1 MTSKKFRVKSK
12 KLKIFLIISAVL
24 VAADIAS
31 TVILTQVETKK
42 MDDAFAHAEKQVF
55 TLDPEKISY
64 ITVRNGNGEEY
75 DFTGEEL
82 DWAINKL
89 NGFKAKRV
97 RGMWPIGMSGWSY
110 ALFIGDNSGNK
121 SFYTIYSDSL
131 KCDFVNFI
139 GSSGYFDDFIEYV
152 SLDK

>member
-1 MTSKKFRVKSK
+1 MKSK
-12 KLKIFLIISAVL
+12 KLKVFLIIAAVL
-24 VAADIAS
+24 IAAKVAS

-55 TLDPEKISY
+55 MLDPEKISY

-89 NGFKAKRV
+89 NSFKAKRV
-97 RGMWPIGMSGWSY
+97 RGMWPIATGGWSY

-121 SFYTIYSDSL
+121 SL
-131 KCDFVNFI
+131 LHHLQRQPQV
-139 GSSGYFDDFIEYV
+139 
-152 SLDK
+152 

>member
-1 MTSKKFRVKSK
+1 MKSK
-12 KLKIFLIISAVL
+12 KLKVVLIIAAVL
-24 VAADIAS
+24 IAAKVAS

-55 TLDPEKISY
+55 TLDPEQISY
-64 ITVRNGNGEEY
+64 ITVRNGNGEEHE
-75 DFTGEEL
+75 FTGEEL

-89 NGFKAKRV
+89 NSFKAKRV
-97 RGMWPIGMSGWSY
+97 RGMWPIATGGWSY

-121 SFYTIYSDSL
+121 SSYTIHSDSL

>member
-1 MTSKKFRVKSK
+1 MKSK
-12 KLKIFLIISAVL
+12 KLKVVLIIAAVL
-24 VAADIAS
+24 IAAKVAS

-55 TLDPEKISY
+55 TLDPEQISY
-64 ITVRNGNGEEY
+64 ITVRNGNGEEHE
-75 DFTGEEL
+75 FTGEEL

-89 NGFKAKRV
+89 NSFKAKRV
-97 RGMWPIGMSGWSY
+97 RGMWPIATGGWSY

-121 SFYTIYSDSL
+121 SSYTIHSDSL

-139 GSSGYFDDFIEYV
+139 GSCGYFDDFIEYV